1 VEMEF
6 KSTVKTWKHRPVF
19 RVKKTRDEI
28 IVSTDSDLYGLV
40 DAGSPPH
47 PIEPIRAKRLV
58 FPNKY
63 KAKTSPGV
71 IGSKSGGKFGTIVT
85 ATRIPR
91 HPGFQARKFVDAI
104 KKKNDLEFYNGAD
117 KAVAE
122 ANS

>member
-1 VEMEF
+1 MI
-6 KSTVKTWKHRPVF
+6 RPV
-19 RVKKTRDEI
+19 
-28 IVSTDSDLYGLV
+28 VS
-40 DAGSPPH
+40 
-47 PIEPIRAKRLV
+47 KRLV

-71 IGSKSGGKFGTIVT
+71 IGSTSGGKSGTIVT
-85 ATRIPR
+85 ATSVR

-122 ANS
+122 ANA